1 MQNNFETPIL
11 LLVFNRPEVTRK
23 VFQTIREIRPTKLF
37 VAADGPRVGRPD
49 DIPKCVE
56 VREIVSVIDWPCE
69 LKTLFRTSNLGCK
82 HAVSQGITW
91 FFEHVTQG
99 IILEDDCLPA
109 QSFYYY
115 CDELLNRYQHD
126 TRITHINGNNFN
138 SSEYLKTGY
147 SYHFTYFPQVWGWA
161 TWKRAWNRYDPD
173 IKLYDHFNDSSF
185 FLHCG
190 CSEADFVVLKKK
202 WNNIKHNRIDTWD
215 YQWHFIN
222 MLEGSVVISPTQ
234 NLISNIGFGND
245 ATHTHNIK
253 SERQNLKRQEFNQPL
268 VHPPCLFIDE
278 KLNSFYKR
286 MMIRES
292 RITKIYRKIVT
303 SMVNP

>member
-1 MQNNFETPIL
+1 MKNNFETPIL

-23 VFQTIREIRPTKLF
+23 VFQTVREIRPSQLF
-37 VAADGPRVGRPD
+37 VAADGPRAGRAD

-56 VREIVSVIDWPCE
+56 VKEIVSEIDWPCE
-69 LKTLFRTSNLGCK
+69 LKTLYRQRNLGCK
-82 HAVSQGITW
+82 QAVSQGISW

-109 QSFYYY
+109 QSFYHY
-115 CDELLNRYQHD
+115 CDELLNRYHDD

-161 TWKRAWNRYDPD
+161 TWKRAWSRYDPD
-173 IKLYDHFNDSSF
+173 IKLYDQFNDSSF

-190 CSEADFVVLKKK
+190 CSEADFAELRKK
-202 WNNIKHNRIDTWD
+202 WNNIKNNRIDTWD

-222 MLEGSVVISPTQ
+222 LLEGSLVISPTQ
-234 NLISNIGFGND
+234 NLISNIGFGKD
-245 ATHTHNIK
+245 ATHTHDNK
-253 SERQNLKRQEFNQPL
+253 SERQNMKRQEFNQPL

-278 KLNSFYKR
+278 KLNAFYKR

-303 SMVNP
+303 SMANP